1 MTGSAAFRRLVTEAR
16 ASAEDDLAHIG
27 PVLRAARELPD
38 GARLLH
44 LRAARPSIAFSR
56 RDTHR
61 EAFDAAARVAA
72 ELGYPPL
79 VRHVGGAFAPLSE
92 GSLVIDSYGTSPEAS
107 TTSIAR
113 FAEHSEAL
121 CAALAGVGLDARV
134 GELPGEYCPGEFSI
148 NVAGRV
154 KVAGVAQRVSGRAW
168 VVSTVLQVRGV
179 DALREVTARCA
190 RALDEQ
196 VDVAT
201 MGDLASEGTEL
212 GLADVARH
220 VAAEFVRAG
229 LVGEQDV
236 IDDVVGGG

>member
-1 MTGSAAFRRLVTEAR
+1 
-16 ASAEDDLAHIG
+16 
-27 PVLRAARELPD
+27 
-38 GARLLH
+38 
-44 LRAARPSIAFSR
+44 
-56 RDTHR
+56 
-61 EAFDAAARVAA
+61 
-72 ELGYPPL
+72 
-79 VRHVGGAFAPLSE
+79 
-92 GSLVIDSYGTSPEAS
+92 
-107 TTSIAR
+107 
-113 FAEHSEAL
+113 
-121 CAALAGVGLDARV
+121 
-134 GELPGEYCPGEFSI
+134 CPGEFSI